1 MMTLMTVLG
10 DTQSALT
17 MRASSDN
24 LQQHPQPTFD
34 NLDDNLGDD
43 NIKPDVNLRR
53 PSDDLRQP
61 NDDAR
66 WPQTSS

>member
-1 MMTLMTVLG
+1 MVRKINGHLGRLQMMTLMTVLG

-34 NLDDNLGDD
+34 NLDDNLGD
-43 NIKPDVNLRR
+43 NINLMST
-53 PSDDLRQP
+53 SDDP
-61 NDDAR
+61 V
-66 WPQTSS
+66 TT